1 MSITFQ
7 QLRSAVPGAMPAQLD
22 VGQLAFNVSDG
33 TMYLGTG
40 GNTRIEFSGEIAL
53 PNPPAGKGWIQF
65 LLDRDALNDYFVAN
79 PIAEGAPAPL
89 NEQVLTWN
97 STTARAEWQNAGT
110 GEAYFT
116 TDSDVSVAPGVNLS
130 QKITAAIGNPSYI
143 GDNASCVVNGLPGTQ
158 YQGLYIYNGVEWK
171 FAAQFAFPT
180 ATQVPGTNPMTFAA
194 SNVQA
199 ILNALKTVD
208 DNLQTQIDAGDG
220 DITILQAEMAQ
231 AQTDINDLNAN
242 KLNVATNIPTAGQ
255 ILSFDGTGQLW
266 VSQSPGDVTSV
277 SGQLPITVDNTDP
290 GNPLVGVNEATNATT
305 GVVEVGT
312 NIQLAAGVISINDAS
327 TSQKGVVELVDTLN
341 STSTTQALTAR
352 AGADLQQQI
361 NDLATVSN
369 LVLAGGYDAAT
380 GVMQSVT
387 SDGAAQ
393 SFVVGNPLPAPA
405 AGNNDYYV
413 IVVVA
418 GSIPS
423 AANNGDW
430 FISDGSTWTHLAVG
444 PVQVPASYT
453 QQGVVQLAD
462 TAAVYAGTSDTTA
475 VTPDSLSSNMS
486 DSVTTADSHII
497 ASSTAVK
504 TVADAAAAA
513 QVTADAAI
521 PKAAFTGAGE
531 VLYGTGAA
539 TYAALPAG
547 NSGQVLRS
555 NGAAPPSWADL
566 ALAIYSSTKPLIA
579 GVPVRLLRWDNGPR
593 IGTLFAAGT
602 DGVGGF
608 AWANVTIASSNGVGS
623 SVATTSTGT
632 NGILSVV
639 AAGTATEVV
648 FLPSVSLPSADF
660 YFQYIAS
667 VGDQPTVL

>member
-40 GNTRIEFSGEIAL
+40 GNTRIEFSGEVAL

-97 STTARAEWQNAGT
+97 TTTARAEWQNAGT

-116 TDSDVSVAPGVNLS
+116 TNTNVSVAPGINVS
-130 QKITAAIGNPSYI
+130 QKITSAIGSPAYI
-143 GDNASCVVNGLPGTQ
+143 GNNASCVVDGAPGSQ
-158 YQGLYIYNGVEWK
+158 YQGLYIYNGTEWK

-180 ATQVPGTNPMTFAA
+180 AFQVPGTNPMTLAV

-199 ILNALKTVD
+199 ILDALKAVD
-208 DNLQTQIDAGDG
+208 DSLQAQIDASDS
-220 DITILQAEMAQ
+220 DITTLQAEMAQ

-255 ILSFDGTGQLW
+255 ILSFNGAGQLW
-266 VSQSPGDVTSV
+266 VDQSAGDVTTV
-277 SGQLPITVDNTDP
+277 SGTLPITVNNGDP
-290 GNPLVGVNEATNATT
+290 GNPVVGVNNATNATT
-305 GVVEVGT
+305 GVVRVGT
-312 NIQLAAGVISINDAS
+312 NVQLAAGLISINDAS
-327 TSQKGVVELVDTLN
+327 TTQKGVVELVDTLN

-361 NDLATVSN
+361 NDLAAVSN

-418 GSIPS
+418 GSNPE
-423 AANNGDW
+423 ACNNGDW
-430 FISDGSTWTHLAVG
+430 FLSDGSAWLHLAVG
-444 PVQVPASYT
+444 PVQQPASYT
-453 QQGVVQLAD
+453 QQGIVQLAD
-462 TAAVYAGTSDTTA
+462 SASVYAGTSDNLA
-475 VTPDSLSSNMS
+475 ITPASLYANMS

-497 ASSTAVK
+497 ASATAVK
-504 TVADAAAAA
+504 TAADAAAAA
-513 QVTADAAI
+513 QATADAAI
-521 PKAAFTGAGE
+521 PDSTFTSAGE
-531 VLYGTGAA
+531 LLYGTGAG
-539 TYAALPAG
+539 TYNVLPAG
-547 NSGQVLRS
+547 DSGQVLKS
-555 NGAAPPSWADL
+555 NGVAPPSWADL
-566 ALAIYSSTKPLIA
+566 ALAVYSSTKSLTA

-602 DGVGGF
+602 DGAGGY
-608 AWANVTIASSNGVGS
+608 AWANVTIAADNGVGS

-632 NGILSVV
+632 NGVLSVV
-639 AAGTATEVV
+639 AAGTATEIV
-648 FLPSVSLPSADF
+648 FLPSVSIPSADF